1 MPLLFKV
8 DRGMFMMTVLG
19 VQKEKERFAA
29 KLKDPGWIWSI
40 LGYLRLGFF
49 FFIFIKCPKSSEY
62 DITTNPGK
70 GR

>member
-1 MPLLFKV
+1 MNRN
-8 DRGMFMMTVLG
+8 RGNKG
-19 VQKEKERFAA
+19 KGIKHAA
-29 KLKDPGWIWSI
+29 KLKEPRMDLSI